1 MTMLAL
7 AKGSVFAGRYRVV
20 RSIAQGGMGA
30 VYEVEHIET
39 ERRRALKVML
49 PHLVSSDELRQRFR
63 QEARIAAK
71 VESAYIVDV
80 FDAGI
85 DDATTMP
92 FLVMELLRG
101 EEIGKRLKRLG
112 RLPID
117 EAVSYLWQT
126 ALALDKTHRA
136 NIVHRDLKPEN
147 LFLAEQDDG
156 PPRIK
161 VLDFGIAKLIAE
173 QGTEAN
179 ATQSIGT
186 PLYMAPEQFRSGSK
200 MSPAT
205 DLFALGMMAF
215 SLLVGVSYW
224 QQEKEVHGNVYS
236 FVAVVM
242 FGPTESGLARAARR
256 GVSLPPAF
264 EAWFARA
271 TASAPQDRFDSA
283 TEMIRALA
291 SACGV
296 SVTATGSAGQ
306 TTFGQTP
313 PEQPFPGQTPPGQ
326 APPADEPSTIN
337 LGGTRA
343 VAEPATHASGFGLSS
358 SQSTNALVDAAAS
371 ASVSV
376 QVKRRSTVF
385 PVVAGVALSVV
396 AIGLVAIGATNR
408 TTQVDLPAK
417 PAVSPVVQSKP
428 VEVPSVVP
436 VASSAPPVTEPIPDA
451 GAHEQPPSKVRVTT
465 LPTPTPTPTPTPS
478 PSPTSPPL
486 SAKTAV
492 VPAVRPTSTVLD
504 VGDRK

>member
-1 MTMLAL
+1 MTVLAL
-7 AKGSVFAGRYRVV
+7 AEGSVFAGRYRVV

-63 QEARIAAK
+63 QEARVAAK

-85 DDATTMP
+85 DDTTTMP

-161 VLDFGIAKLIAE
+161 VLDFGVAKFVAE

-179 ATQSIGT
+179 ATRSLGT
-186 PLYMAPEQFRSGSK
+186 PLYMAPEQFRSGGK
-200 MSPAT
+200 ISPAT

-215 SLLVGVSYW
+215 TLFVGGSYW
-224 QQEKEVHGNVYS
+224 QEEKKAHGNVYS
-236 FVAVVM
+236 FVAVLM

-264 EAWFARA
+264 DAWFARA
-271 TASAPQDRFDSA
+271 TASAPQERFGSA

-296 SVTATGSAGQ
+296 SVTAAGSAGQ

-313 PEQPFPGQTPPGQ
+313 PGQLFPGPTTPKQTTPGQTPPKQ
-326 APPADEPSTIN
+326 ALPADEPSTIN
-337 LGGTRA
+337 LSDTRT
-343 VAEPATHASGFGLSS
+343 VAEPATNASGFGLSS
-358 SQSTNALVDAAAS
+358 SQPTNALVDAAAS
-371 ASVSV
+371 PSVSV
-376 QVKRRSTVF
+376 QLMRRSTVF
-385 PVVAGVALSVV
+385 PVVAGVAATVV
-396 AIGLVAIGATNR
+396 AIGLVAIGATNS
-408 TTQVDLPAK
+408 TTQVDVPDK
-417 PAVSPVVQSKP
+417 PAVSPVVQNEP
-428 VEVPSVVP
+428 VEVLSVVP
-436 VASSAPPVTEPIPDA
+436 IADA
-451 GAHEQPPSKVRVTT
+451 GAPDKPPSKVRVTT
-465 LPTPTPTPTPTPS
+465 LPASKSTSTPTPRP
-478 PSPTSPPL
+478 
-486 SAKTAV
+486 AKAAV
-492 VPAVRPTSTVLD
+492 VPAARPTGTVLD
-504 VGDRK
+504 VGGRK